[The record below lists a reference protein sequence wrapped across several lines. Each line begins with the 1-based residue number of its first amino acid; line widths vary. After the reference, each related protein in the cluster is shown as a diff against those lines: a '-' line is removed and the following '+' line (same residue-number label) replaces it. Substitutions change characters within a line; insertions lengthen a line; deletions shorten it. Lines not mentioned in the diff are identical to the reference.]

1 MKLLVAGGAGY
12 LGSVLIPRLL
22 DRGYDVDVVEL
33 FWFGNHLPNQVG
45 ILNKDIFH
53 LSVED
58 LKPYDQVIF
67 LAGLSNDPMAEY
79 SPSKNFVLNAAAPA
93 YLGYIAKIAKVKR
106 YIYASSCSVYGYTE
120 NELYDETRPVG
131 SSYPYGIS
139 KLQGEQAALQLTN
152 DEFSVICL
160 RKGTISGYSPR
171 MRLDLIVNT
180 MFKTAL
186 RDGVITVNNPSI
198 WRPILSIE
206 DAATAYIRAVE
217 ANAKISGVFNLA
229 SGNYTVGEVADV
241 VRSRIED
248 RLDVRINLNIRHVQD
263 FRNYKVSVDKAA
275 NVLSFH
281 PTGDVKSIVD
291 NLIENVS
298 KFQDWD
304 NPLYSNILTFK
315 ELDTKVEVPAMVVCT
330 MNIAVIGANGQLGSD
345 VVSAFAESQ
354 DTVDSMTHAEIEIG
368 KLESVR
374 TRLEKSRPAIVVNT
388 AAMHHVENCERDPE
402 QAYSINATGV
412 RNLAL
417 VTRDLGVPLIHVST
431 DYVFDGKKNAPYVE
445 DDAPLPLNVYGNS
458 KLAGEYHARTINPR
472 HFVLRTS
479 ALYGKHPCR
488 AKGGRNFVDLMLEL
502 ARTRDRVRVVNDEF
516 VSPTPTIDLARE
528 IVCLSRTDA
537 YGLYHA
543 SSENSCSWY
552 EFAEE
557 IFSLAGVDVK
567 LEAAAPGEF
576 PAKAPRPRYSVLEN
590 RELKSIGLNLFTSW
604 KVGLQRYLLESG
616 IAAPAAR

>member
-33 FWFGNHLPNQVG
+33 FWFGNNLPNKVG

-58 LKPYDQVIF
+58 LKPYDQVMF

-186 RDGVITVNNPSI
+186 RDGVVTVNNPSI

-206 DAATAYIRAVE
+206 DAATAYIRAIE
-217 ANAKISGVFNLA
+217 ANTKISGVFNLA

-241 VRSRIED
+241 VRSRIEE
-248 RLDVRINLNIRHVQD
+248 RMDVRINLSIKHIQD

-281 PTGDVKSIVD
+281 PSGSLKSIVD
-291 NLIENVS
+291 NLIENMS

-315 ELDTKVEVPAMVVCT
+315 ELDQRVEIPAMV
-330 MNIAVIGANGQLGSD
+330 GAQ
-345 VVSAFAESQ
+345 
-354 DTVDSMTHAEIEIG
+354 
-368 KLESVR
+368 
-374 TRLEKSRPAIVVNT
+374 
-388 AAMHHVENCERDPE
+388 
-402 QAYSINATGV
+402 
-412 RNLAL
+412 
-417 VTRDLGVPLIHVST
+417 
-431 DYVFDGKKNAPYVE
+431 
-445 DDAPLPLNVYGNS
+445 
-458 KLAGEYHARTINPR
+458 
-472 HFVLRTS
+472 
-479 ALYGKHPCR
+479 
-488 AKGGRNFVDLMLEL
+488 
-502 ARTRDRVRVVNDEF
+502 
-516 VSPTPTIDLARE
+516 
-528 IVCLSRTDA
+528 
-537 YGLYHA
+537 
-543 SSENSCSWY
+543 
-552 EFAEE
+552 
-557 IFSLAGVDVK
+557 
-567 LEAAAPGEF
+567 
-576 PAKAPRPRYSVLEN
+576 
-590 RELKSIGLNLFTSW
+590 
-604 KVGLQRYLLESG
+604 
-616 IAAPAAR
+616 